1 MNFVTWS
8 IRNPVPVIMLF
19 VALVLG
25 GLYSFP
31 KLAIQDQ
38 PDIEFQAVII
48 TVSYPGVPPSQM
60 ETEVTRK
67 VEDSLSSIT
76 GVEHINST
84 ASNGISSTVVEF
96 QFGYD
101 IQTAMDDVRDALSRI
116 RSNLPPDAN
125 EPQISRASTTGFPV
139 ISYGVSAD
147 NMTDTELSWFVDLV
161 IAREI
166 TTVKGVGQVNRTGGV
181 TREVRVNLD
190 PDRMD
195 ALGVSAADVS
205 SQLQRTQVELPGGES
220 RIGGREQTLRTTGI
234 IQSMQEL
241 QALQIVL
248 ADGRKV
254 RMDSIADIKD
264 GAAELRQLAL
274 LNGKPV
280 IGFQVLR
287 SWGSGAVE
295 VADGTRK
302 AVKELQKQYPNIHI
316 TELNTTVDYIRE
328 AYHSSLEMLFEG
340 ALLAIIVV
348 WIFLRDWRATLI
360 SAAALPLAIIPTFW
374 AMKALGFSMNTLTM
388 LALSL
393 VVGMLVDDAIVEIEN
408 IVRHLRMGKKPLQA
422 ASDAAIEIG
431 LAVVAT
437 TFTLCAVFVP
447 VAFMGGIP
455 GEFFR
460 PFAFTA
466 TVSVLFSL
474 LVARMLTPMM
484 AARMMKSYDHGEEA
498 TGPVKSWYLRHVK
511 LALHNRLLTIF
522 IASVLMIASFS
533 LVRYIPTG
541 FSPANDVGFINL
553 SVSLPP
559 GTALEET
566 LATTEE
572 IRRRLA
578 DFKEVR
584 SVYAVIGS
592 GNTVRNAT
600 LTIMLVP
607 KADRKDS
614 QVKMQDRIMAR
625 IEDVPG
631 ARLAFGGSGG
641 APGGSRLSIELV
653 GEDSAMLALAASNIE
668 REMRGVPGLA
678 SVTTS
683 ASLLAP
689 ELVIRPLRE
698 RAAELGVTTAAMA
711 QVTRIAT
718 SGDILNNLPKMNL
731 PDRQVPIRVQLNDS
745 ARGDLEQI
753 KLLPVPARGGAV
765 PLMNVAD
772 VSFGSG
778 PAQITRYD
786 RSRNITISAD
796 RGSLPLGDALKLI
809 YKLPSVA
816 NLPPGVHRS
825 ESGEAGFMT
834 EIFTG
839 FATAMIIGIFCIY
852 ALLVLLFHDVLQP
865 ITILSA
871 LPPSAGGAIFCLW
884 LFNYELSIP
893 ALIGL
898 LMLMG
903 IVTKNSILLV
913 EYAVMARREHKLPR
927 FEALVDACS
936 KRARPILMTTIA
948 MGAGMLPVAIGTAG
962 NASFRAPMAVSVI
975 GGLIASTALSL
986 FVVPVI
992 YTLFDDLE
1000 HAIGRGYRALRGRQA
1015 EVPVEPAAPVV
1026 VAATAPS
1033 KAAPEDTFGTMFD

>member
-8 IRNPVPVIMLF
+8 IRNPIPVIMLF
-19 VALVLG
+19 VALVFG

-38 PDIEFQAVII
+38 PDIEFQAVIV
-48 TVSYPGVPPSQM
+48 TVTYPGVPPSQM
-60 ETEVTRK
+60 ETEITRK
-67 VEDSLSSIT
+67 VEDSLASVT
-76 GVEHINST
+76 GIEHINST
-84 ASNGISSTVVEF
+84 ASNGVSTTFVEF

-101 IQTAMDDVRDALSRI
+101 IQVAMDDVRDALARI

-125 EPQISRASTTGFPV
+125 EPLISRANTTGFPV
-139 ISYGVSAD
+139 ISYGVSAS
-147 NMTDTELSWFVDLV
+147 NMTDTELSWFVDQV

-166 TTVKGVGQVNRTGGV
+166 TAVKGVGQVNRTGGV
-181 TREVRVNLD
+181 TREVRVDLD
-190 PDRMD
+190 PDRMA

-220 RIGGREQTLRTTGI
+220 RIGGREQTLRTTGT

-241 QALQIVL
+241 QSMQIAL

-254 RMDSIADIKD
+254 RMDSIADIRD
-264 GAAELRQLAL
+264 GSGELRQLAL
-274 LNGKPV
+274 LNGQPV

-287 SWGSGAVE
+287 AWGSGAVE
-295 VADGTRK
+295 VAEGARK
-302 AVKELQKQYPNIHI
+302 AVKQLQQQYPNVKI
-316 TELNTTVDYIRE
+316 TELNTTVDYILE
-328 AYHSSLEMLFEG
+328 AYHSSLEMLLEG
-340 ALLAIIVV
+340 AVLAIIVV
-348 WIFLRDWRATLI
+348 MLFLRDWRATFI

-431 LAVVAT
+431 LAVIAT

-455 GEFFR
+455 GEFFK

-466 TVSVLFSL
+466 TVAVLFSL

-484 AARMMKSYDHGEEA
+484 AARLMKPYDHGEEQVGA
-498 TGPVKSWYLRHVK
+498 FKGWYLRNVK
-511 LALHNRLLTIF
+511 WALGNRVLTLTVSSLLMV
-522 IASVLMIASFS
+522 ACFS
-533 LVRYIPTG
+533 LLRHIPTG
-541 FSPANDVGFINL
+541 FSPANDQGFISL
-553 SVSLPP
+553 SVNLPP
-559 GTALEET
+559 GTALDET
-566 LATTEE
+566 RATTEL
-572 IRRRLA
+572 IRKRIA
-578 DFKEVR
+578 EFKEVR
-584 SVYAVIGS
+584 SVYTVIGN
-592 GNTVRNAT
+592 GNSVRNAT
-600 LTIMLVP
+600 MTIMLVP
-607 KADRKDS
+607 KKERESS
-614 QVKMQDRIMAR
+614 QVQMQGRIMAR

-631 ARLAFGGSGG
+631 ARLTFGGGG
-641 APGGSRLSIELV
+641 GPPGGSRVQIELV
-653 GEDSAMLALAASNIE
+653 GEDSAMLSLAANNIE
-668 REMRGVPGLA
+668 REMRAIPGLT
-678 SVTTS
+678 SINTS

-698 RAAELGVTTAAMA
+698 RAAELGVTTTALA

-731 PDRQVPIRVQLNDS
+731 PDRQVPIRVRLNDK
-745 ARGDLEQI
+745 ARGNLEQI

-796 RGSLPLGDALKLI
+796 RGSIPLGEVLKKI
-809 YKLPSVA
+809 YALPSLT
-816 NLPPGVHRS
+816 NLPPGVHS
-825 ESGEAGFMT
+825 VESGEAGFQS
-834 EIFTG
+834 EIFSG
-839 FATAMIIGIFCIY
+839 FGVAMVVGILCIY

-884 LFNYELSIP
+884 LFNFELSIP

-927 FEALVDACS
+927 FEALLDACS
-936 KRARPILMTTIA
+936 KRARPIIMTTIA
-948 MGAGMLPVAIGTAG
+948 MGAGMIPVAVGTAG
-962 NASFRAPMAVSVI
+962 NASFRAPMAMSVI

-1000 HAIGRGYRALRGRQA
+1000 LWFKRLFRRKPALT
-1015 EVPVEPAAPVV
+1015 VPST
-1026 VAATAPS
+1026 VAA
-1033 KAAPEDTFGTMFD
+1033 AATGDATPD

>member
-1 MNFVTWS
+1 
-8 IRNPVPVIMLF
+8 
-19 VALVLG
+19 
-25 GLYSFP
+25 
-31 KLAIQDQ
+31 
-38 PDIEFQAVII
+38 
-48 TVSYPGVPPSQM
+48 
-60 ETEVTRK
+60 
-67 VEDSLSSIT
+67 
-76 GVEHINST
+76 
-84 ASNGISSTVVEF
+84 
-96 QFGYD
+96 
-101 IQTAMDDVRDALSRI
+101 
-116 RSNLPPDAN
+116 
-125 EPQISRASTTGFPV
+125 
-139 ISYGVSAD
+139 
-147 NMTDTELSWFVDLV
+147 
-161 IAREI
+161 
-166 TTVKGVGQVNRTGGV
+166 
-181 TREVRVNLD
+181 
-190 PDRMD
+190 
-195 ALGVSAADVS
+195 
-205 SQLQRTQVELPGGES
+205 
-220 RIGGREQTLRTTGI
+220 
-234 IQSMQEL
+234 
-241 QALQIVL
+241 
-248 ADGRKV
+248 
-254 RMDSIADIKD
+254 
-264 GAAELRQLAL
+264 
-274 LNGKPV
+274 
-280 IGFQVLR
+280 
-287 SWGSGAVE
+287 
-295 VADGTRK
+295 
-302 AVKELQKQYPNIHI
+302 
-316 TELNTTVDYIRE
+316 
-328 AYHSSLEMLFEG
+328 
-340 ALLAIIVV
+340 
-348 WIFLRDWRATLI
+348 
-360 SAAALPLAIIPTFW
+360 
-374 AMKALGFSMNTLTM
+374 M

-498 TGPVKSWYLRHVK
+498 TGPVKGWYLRHVK
-511 LALHNRLLTIF
+511 LALHNRLLTVV
-522 IASVLMIASFS
+522 IASVLMVASFS

-541 FSPANDVGFINL
+541 FSPANDVGFVNL
-553 SVSLPP
+553 SVNLPP

-566 LATTEE
+566 RATTEE
-572 IRRRLA
+572 IRRRISE
-578 DFKEVR
+578 FKEVR

-600 LTIMLVP
+600 MTIMLVP

-614 QVKMQDRIMAR
+614 QVQMQNRIMAR

-631 ARLAFGGSGG
+631 ARLAFGGGGG
-641 APGGSRLSIELV
+641 APGGSRLQIELV
-653 GEDSAMLALAASNIE
+653 GEDSAMLAMAASNIE
-668 REMRGVPGLA
+668 REMRGIPGLT
-678 SVTTS
+678 SVNTS

-689 ELVIRPLRE
+689 ELTIRPLRE

-731 PDRQVPIRVQLNDS
+731 PDRQVPIRVRLNDK

-809 YKLPSVA
+809 YKLPSVT
-816 NLPPGVHRS
+816 NLPPGVRRA

-839 FATAMIIGIFCIY
+839 FATAMIVGIFCIY

-871 LPPSAGGAIFCLW
+871 LPPSAGGAIVCLW
-884 LFNYELSIP
+884 LFNFELSIP

-913 EYAVMARREHKLPR
+913 EYAVMARREHNMPR
-927 FEALVDACS
+927 YEALVDACS
-936 KRARPILMTTIA
+936 KRARPIIMTTIA

-975 GGLIASTALSL
+975 GGLMASTALSL

-1000 HAIGRGYRALRGRQA
+1000 NAIHRGYNKLTGRTGNLPA
-1015 EVPVEPAAPVV
+1015 VEPSAPVPVASVE
-1026 VAATAPS
+1026 
-1033 KAAPEDTFGTMFD
+1033 

>member
-19 VALVLG
+19 VALVVG

-38 PDIEFQAVII
+38 PDIEFQAVIV
-48 TVSYPGVPPSQM
+48 TVTYPGVPPSQM
-60 ETEVTRK
+60 ETEITRK
-67 VEDSLSSIT
+67 VEDSLASIT
-76 GVEHINST
+76 GIEHINST
-84 ASNGISSTVVEF
+84 ASNGVSTTMIEF
-96 QFGYD
+96 QFGYN
-101 IQTAMDDVRDALSRI
+101 IQTAMDDVRDALARI

-125 EPQISRASTTGFPV
+125 EPLISRASTTGFPV
-139 ISYGVSAD
+139 ISYGVSAE
-147 NMTDTELSWFVDLV
+147 NMTDTELSWFVDQV

-166 TTVKGVGQVNRTGGV
+166 TAVKGVGQVNRTGGV

-190 PDRMD
+190 PDRMA

-205 SQLQRTQVELPGGES
+205 GQLLRTQVELPGGES
-220 RIGGREQTLRTTGI
+220 RVGGREQTLRTTGT
-234 IQSMQEL
+234 IQSMLEL
-241 QALQIVL
+241 QSMQIAL

-264 GAAELRQLAL
+264 GSGELRQLAL
-274 LNGKPV
+274 LDGKPV

-287 SWGSGAVE
+287 SWGNGAVE
-295 VADGTRK
+295 VAQGARV
-302 AVKELQKQYPNIHI
+302 AVKELQKQYPNVKI
-316 TELNTTVDYIRE
+316 TELNTTVDYILE

-340 ALLAIIVV
+340 AILAIIVV
-348 WIFLRDWRATLI
+348 MVFLRDWRATLI

-431 LAVVAT
+431 LAVIAT

-466 TVSVLFSL
+466 TVAVLFSL

-484 AARMMKSYDHGEEA
+484 AARMMKPYDHGEEA
-498 TGPVKSWYLRHVK
+498 TGTVKAWYLQNVK
-511 LALHNRLLTIF
+511 RALGNRAITLV
-522 IASVLMIASFS
+522 IASVLMTASFS
-533 LVRYIPTG
+533 LVAKIPKG
-541 FSPANDVGFINL
+541 FSPSNDQGFINL

-559 GTALEET
+559 GTSLDETRATAEEV
-566 LATTEE
+566 
-572 IRRRLA
+572 RHRLTA
-578 DFKEVR
+578 FKEIR
-584 SVYAVIGS
+584 SVYTVIGN
-592 GNTVRNAT
+592 GNNVRNAT
-600 LTIMLVP
+600 MTILLVP
-607 KADRKDS
+607 KKERDLS
-614 QVKMQDRIMAR
+614 QIQMQERIMSS

-631 ARLAFGGSGG
+631 ARLAFGGGGG
-641 APGGSRLSIELV
+641 APGGTRVQIELV
-653 GEDSAMLALAASNIE
+653 GEDSGMLAFAANNIE
-668 REMRGVPGLA
+668 REMRGIPGLTA
-678 SVTTS
+678 ISTS

-698 RAAELGVTTAAMA
+698 RAAELGVTTSALA

-731 PDRQVPIRVQLNDS
+731 PDRQVPIRVRLNDK
-745 ARGDLEQI
+745 ARADIEQI

-796 RGSLPLGDALKLI
+796 RGSIPLGDVLKQI
-809 YKLPSVA
+809 YKLPSLA
-816 NLPPGVHRS
+816 NLPPGVHRL
-825 ESGEAGFMT
+825 ESGEAGFQT
-834 EIFTG
+834 EIFSG
-839 FATAMIIGIFCIY
+839 FATAMLVGIFCIY

-913 EYAVMARREHKLPR
+913 EYAVMARREHNLPR
-927 FEALVDACS
+927 FEALIDACS
-936 KRARPILMTTIA
+936 KRARPIIMTTIA

-962 NASFRAPMAVSVI
+962 NAAFRAPMAVSVI

-1000 HAIGRGYRALRGRQA
+1000 HAIVRGYNKITGRKA
-1015 EVPVEPAAPVV
+1015 NAPAVKVPELL
-1026 VAATAPS
+1026 
-1033 KAAPEDTFGTMFD
+1033 